1 MHFLVVIFNLFDQQ
15 GQLLDNIAV
24 DMKKTALLLSLAI
37 AILVSPLTRAETQP
51 LSSSAQ
57 QKLRQNCV
65 SAQVSLQRVQQAE
78 KPTRINRGYLYDR
91 MLKLMTSFNS
101 RVAFNNIDSPELFN
115 ITTRYQESLKSFAA
129 EYTAYD
135 NSLSDLIA
143 FDCAGQPSQFY
154 DTLVETRRLRSEFTK
169 TINTLDSLLND
180 YRTNVD
186 SVKKVVEVTS

>member
-1 MHFLVVIFNLFDQQ
+1 
-15 GQLLDNIAV
+15 
-24 DMKKTALLLSLAI
+24 MKKTALILSLVI
-37 AILVSPLTRAETQP
+37 AILASPLTRAETQP

-57 QKLRQNCV
+57 QTLRQNCV
-65 SAQVSLQRVQQAE
+65 SAQVSLQRVQQSE

-115 ITTRYQESLKSFAA
+115 ITTRYQESLKSFAE

-143 FDCAGQPSQFY
+143 FDCVGQTSQFY
-154 DTLVETRRLRSEFTK
+154 DTLVETRRLRSELTK

-186 SVKKVVEVTS
+186 SVKKVVEATS